1 MGGRV
6 MKDRM
11 IAGLLAGAAGTTAL
25 NAVTYAD
32 MALRGRPGSEVQERL
47 VDKITGRAGPA
58 LADDETT
65 SNRRQGLAALLGFG
79 VGLGVGAAY
88 GLAGGPRTR
97 KGVTAGALALT
108 GAALVGSDGPATA
121 LGLTDP
127 REWPPEAWLSDLVP
141 HLAYG
146 VVTAVTYDRLTR
158 PRRRRR

>member
-1 MGGRV
+1 

-32 MALRGRPGSEVQERL
+32 MALRGRPGSEVPEQL
-47 VDKITGRAGPA
+47 VAGIAGRAG
-58 LADDETT
+58 LDLGDEETA

-88 GLAGGPRTR
+88 GLTGGPCTR
-97 KGVTAGALALT
+97 GGRGGIAAGALALT
-108 GAALVGSDGPATA
+108 VAALVGSDVPATA

-127 REWPPEAWLSDLVP
+127 REWPAEAWLSDLVP

-146 VVTAVTYDRLTR
+146 VVTAVTYDRLTG

>member
-1 MGGRV
+1 

-32 MALRGRPGSEVQERL
+32 MALRGRPSSEVPEQL
-47 VDKITGRAGPA
+47 VAKITDRAG
-58 LADDETT
+58 LDLGDEEAA

-88 GLAGGPRTR
+88 GLTGGPRTR
-97 KGVTAGALALT
+97 GGIAAGALALT
-108 GAALVGSDGPATA
+108 VAALVSSDLPATA

-127 REWPPEAWLSDLVP
+127 REWPAEAWLSDLVP